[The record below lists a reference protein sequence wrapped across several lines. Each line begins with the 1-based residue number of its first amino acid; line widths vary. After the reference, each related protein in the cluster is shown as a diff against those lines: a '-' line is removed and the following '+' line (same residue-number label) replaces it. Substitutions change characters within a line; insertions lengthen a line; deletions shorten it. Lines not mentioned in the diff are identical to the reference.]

1 MEIYLASANPD
12 EIRKAYALPIAGV
25 LTNASIIKKENRAL
39 TELIKEID
47 QIGDLPFGLQIAAT
61 DESEMM
67 AEAHLFHSLLSNRTL
82 HLKIPYCPDAFKVIA
97 QLRKSDMILNLTGV
111 STLSQALLALES
123 GIDYLSIYV
132 GRVSDAGGDG
142 VQLLEK
148 IKFCADYHG
157 NPTRIVA
164 ASIRNLEHLEEVA
177 LAGADAAAI
186 PFPLLLQ
193 TMHSPVTDQSVNGF
207 KKDWREVNLGGMV

>member
-12 EIRKAYALPIAGV
+12 EIRKAYDLPIAGV
-25 LTNASIIKKENRAL
+25 LTNSSIIKKEGRVL
-39 TELIKEID
+39 PELVEEID

-61 DESEMM
+61 DLDEMM
-67 AEAHLFHSLLSNRTL
+67 GEARLFQSLIHNRTL
-82 HLKIPYCPDAFKVIA
+82 HLKIPYCPDAFKVIC
-97 QLRKSDMILNLTGV
+97 QLRDTELTLNLTGV

-132 GRVSDAGGDG
+132 GRVTDAGGDG

-148 IKFCADYHG
+148 IKYYADYHAK
-157 NPTRIVA
+157 PTRIVA

-177 LAGADAAAI
+177 LAGADAVAI
-186 PFPLLLQ
+186 PFPLLLE
-193 TMHSPVTDQSVNGF
+193 TMRSPVTDQSVDGF
-207 KKDWREVNLGGMV
+207 KKDWGEVDLGEKP

>member
-25 LTNASIIKKENRAL
+25 LTNSSIIKKENRNFH
-39 TELIKEID
+39 ELVEEID

-61 DESEMM
+61 EEPKML
-67 AEAHLFHSLLSNRTL
+67 EETRLFHSLLHNRTL
-82 HLKIPYCPDAFKVIA
+82 HLKIPYCPDAFKVID
-97 QLRKSDMILNLTGV
+97 QLKDNDMILNLTGV

-132 GRVSDAGGDG
+132 GRVTDAGGDG
-142 VQLLEK
+142 VQLLKE
-148 IKFCADYHG
+148 IKTYADYHEK
-157 NPTRIVA
+157 PTRIVA
-164 ASIRNLEHLEEVA
+164 ASIRSREHLEEVA

-186 PFPLLLQ
+186 PFPLLLE
-193 TMHSPVTDQSVNGF
+193 TMESPVTDQSVNGF
-207 KKDWREVNLGGMV
+207 KKDWDQVDLGGKA

>member
-12 EIRKAYALPIAGV
+12 EIRGAYALPIAGV
-25 LTNASIIKKENRAL
+25 LTNASIIKKENRVL
-39 TELIKEID
+39 TELVKEID

-67 AEAHLFHSLLSNRTL
+67 AEARLFQSLLHHRTL

-97 QLRKSDMILNLTGV
+97 QLRNTDMILNLTGV

-132 GRVSDAGGDG
+132 GRVSAAGGDG
-142 VQLLEK
+142 VQLLEN
-148 IKFCADYHG
+148 IKYYADFHG
-157 NPTRIVA
+157 KATRIVA
-164 ASIRNLEHLEEVA
+164 ASIRNLAHLEEVA
-177 LAGADAAAI
+177 LAGADATAI
-186 PFPLLLQ
+186 PFPLLLESLQ
-193 TMHSPVTDQSVNGF
+193 SPVTDQSVNGF
-207 KKDWREVNLGGMV
+207 KKDWREVNLGGMS